1 MKEKQKIFFDA
12 VFDIF
17 KIIFGYEVV
26 FAGATILQASSKAMP
41 LNTGS
46 ILLVGDIV
54 FIILTLITFGT
65 VLYDSYLK
73 IED

>member
-12 VFDIF
+12 IFDIF

-26 FAGATILQASSKAMP
+26 FAGATILQTSSGAIPIK
-41 LNTGS
+41 TGS

-54 FIILTLITFGT
+54 FIILTLLTFGT
-65 VLYDSYLK
+65 VLYDAYLK